1 MALPPPRVGAATS
14 AFAWTGAELIVWG
27 GFGLHTEN
35 GGCTPCSGGG
45 VYDPKKNSW
54 RAMRSGD
61 APTARDWTAGVW
73 TAKHFVTWGGLSAF
87 PHHMTAADQ
96 VGGMYDLAQD
106 TWQGVSTSGQP
117 AWRWQ
122 HILEWSGREV
132 LVWGGTT
139 PDTIP
144 LCDGGRFDPAKNTW
158 SAMSLHGAP
167 TGCLEPA
174 SVWTGHELLVW
185 GGGTIDSSPDGV
197 TNTGAAYNPET
208 DTWRPISNQGAPS
221 ARHKPATVWTGEEMI
236 VYGGNAG
243 VDARAYNPATDRWR
257 SLSLRGAPGV
267 HTRGDAVW
275 TGSEVIV
282 WGNSNCGVG
291 GRYDLA
297 SDTWKPFSSKGAL
310 TARTMQTL
318 VWTGE
323 AMIVYGGA
331 VGTHLARDTNSGA
344 MYVP

>member
-1 MALPPPRVGAATS
+1 
-14 AFAWTGAELIVWG
+14 
-27 GFGLHTEN
+27 
-35 GGCTPCSGGG
+35 
-45 VYDPKKNSW
+45 
-54 RAMRSGD
+54 
-61 APTARDWTAGVW
+61 
-73 TAKHFVTWGGLSAF
+73 
-87 PHHMTAADQ
+87 
-96 VGGMYDLAQD
+96 
-106 TWQGVSTSGQP
+106 
-117 AWRWQ
+117 
-122 HILEWSGREV
+122 
-132 LVWGGTT
+132 
-139 PDTIP
+139 
-144 LCDGGRFDPAKNTW
+144 
-158 SAMSLHGAP
+158 MSLHGAP